1 MNDRGQD
8 EPVLEF
14 VVGRYLREAP
24 CREECRPRL
33 ADPMAAMQQDE
44 PLETFSVSSQVSKRA
59 ARRLIQRALVLVGR
73 DRHLRQ
79 HWREARLLTL
89 WVLED
94 WKFAWTVQLERGEIH
109 FVRRPTKHPDLTLTW
124 PTAELFFR
132 QIESGGPAEEGCEMA
147 GSPELRRSFE
157 PLYRAFSNAL
167 SAVMRN
173 PFDDEGNRLA

>member
-1 MNDRGQD
+1 MNDRDHDQ
-8 EPVLEF
+8 PVLDF
-14 VVGRYLREAP
+14 VVGHYLRETP
-24 CREECRPRL
+24 CREQCRPRL
-33 ADPMAAMQQDE
+33 ADSMAAMQQDE
-44 PLETFSVSSQVSKRA
+44 PLETFAASSEVSKRA

-73 DRHLRQ
+73 DRHIRQ
-79 HWREARLLTL
+79 HLREARLLTL

-94 WKFAWTVQLERGEIH
+94 WKFAWTVQLERGKIH
-109 FVRRPTKHPDLTLTW
+109 FARRPTKHPDLTLTW

-132 QIESGGPAEEGCEMA
+132 QIESGAPAQEGCTMV
-147 GSPELRRSFE
+147 GSPDLRRSVE